1 MKKIAFLASI
11 VFCMGLTILS
21 CSKENGPNEPTQQG
35 PKINSFSPTEG
46 IVGTTI
52 WIQGSNFGA
61 TKAANT
67 VKIGNITATVTST
80 SATEIFIT
88 VPEGAVSGNISVT
101 VGGKTDTGGTFTVTE
116 EKAIDGGIALN
127 KNIVDLFSLDTETLA
142 FTLTGD
148 VSANDI
154 VWSSDDESVVIVDEN
169 GTITGVSEGSTFI
182 NAFISEEVSTNCI
195 VNVSP
200 SVFAVGYEEI
210 NGIAVAKIWKNGVA
224 TNLTDGTA
232 FGAATSVFVD
242 GSDIYACGIVLGEN
256 DIPTAQV
263 WKNGEHLYTLTDSSN
278 FGVAHSIYVFEGN
291 IYVVGS
297 ETNENDTAI
306 ANIWKNGSLFGALT
320 DDSVEGALA
329 SEIFVNATGI
339 YTAGYEESVQ
349 HENGTPKLWED
360 NTQIDLTDETYHG
373 RAYSVYAVGSDI
385 YVAGYEENDN
395 GIWVAKYW
403 KNGMVT
409 NLSDGSQNADAQSI
423 FVMGQDVYVAGS
435 YYEGQE
441 TFQQAVVWKNGTP
454 TNMGSMGSGASS
466 VYVYDED
473 VYVGGLELLGENLY
487 AVVWKNGNP
496 LELELTEGA
505 GDSTVLSIF
514 IR

>member
-1 MKKIAFLASI
+1 
-11 VFCMGLTILS
+11 MGLTILS
-21 CSKENGPNEPTQQG
+21 CSKDDSSNEPVQQE
-35 PKINSFSPTEG
+35 PKIKSFSPTSG
-46 IVGTTI
+46 PVGTQITI
-52 WIQGSNFGA
+52 DGENFGTTA
-61 TKAANT
+61 SANT
-67 VKIGNITATVTST
+67 VKIGAVTATIVGTPT
-80 SATEIFIT
+80 AKQIKATIPQGAIT
-88 VPEGAVSGNISVT
+88 EKVSVT
-101 VGGKTDTGGTFTVTE
+101 VGGKTVTTTDLFTITGVSNPTS
-116 EKAIDGGIALN
+116 ISLN
-127 KNIVDLFSLDTETLA
+127 KSTLALFTFDSETLVP
-142 FTLTGD
+142 TITGD
-148 VSANDI
+148 GSAADI
-154 VWSSDDESVVIVDEN
+154 EWSSDDEAIATVDEN
-169 GTITGVSEGSTFI
+169 GNVTGISEGTAI
-182 NAFISEEVSTNCI
+182 ITADLGND
-195 VNVSP
+195 VNVACTVNISA

-242 GSDIYACGIVLGEN
+242 GSDIYACGIVSGEN

-263 WKNGEHLYTLTDSSN
+263 WKNGEHLYTLTDPSN
-278 FGVAHSIYVFEGN
+278 FGVAHSIYVFEGD
-291 IYVVGS
+291 IYVAGS

-373 RAYSVYAVGSDI
+373 RAYSVYAVASDV
-385 YVAGYEENDN
+385 YVAGYEENEN
-395 GIWVAKYW
+395 GIWIAKYW
-403 KNGMVT
+403 KNGVAT

-423 FVMGQDVYVAGS
+423 FVKGEDVYVAGS

-466 VYVYDED
+466 VYVNGED
-473 VYVGGLELLGENLY
+473 VYVGGLERLGENSY
-487 AVVWKNGNP
+487 AVVWKNGTP
-496 LELELTEGA
+496 MELELTEGA

-514 IR
+514 IK